1 MYYTANFTLVTRR
14 NLISSVINT
23 ISCSAVNVAD
33 VAILYLQTWTV
44 YFPKAVRLALN
55 VCPCR
60 PDNASSSP
68 PTRASPCQILV
79 KPSVRVSFL
88 LQRPGR
94 ALQCVSYTL
103 LDFPSLP
110 MLAICSVPFA
120 DAALSSFL
128 PSLRSLQ
135 SFICYESLSPTP
147 VGLHSLLCPD
157 WASGSQASNGEMYP
171 HDILSRTSPVSLQ
184 GPWLAYQGY
193 KHDSEQNYLRR
204 RKSVSRDSQPSIER
218 SYTRGK
224 ATRRM
229 LGDKMRL
236 LLYQANRIMASEDG
250 EQPWSIRWIHY
261 GLWG

>member
-1 MYYTANFTLVTRR
+1 MKCEGRDVNVDHVERRASRRSREKPNLSRQAAATAMYYTANFTLVTRR

-23 ISCSAVNVAD
+23 FSCSAVNVAD

-120 DAALSSFL
+120 DAALPSFL
-128 PSLRSLQ
+128 PS
-135 SFICYESLSPTP
+135 
-147 VGLHSLLCPD
+147 
-157 WASGSQASNGEMYP
+157 
-171 HDILSRTSPVSLQ
+171 
-184 GPWLAYQGY
+184 
-193 KHDSEQNYLRR
+193 
-204 RKSVSRDSQPSIER
+204 
-218 SYTRGK
+218 
-224 ATRRM
+224 
-229 LGDKMRL
+229 
-236 LLYQANRIMASEDG
+236 
-250 EQPWSIRWIHY
+250 
-261 GLWG
+261 